1 VTKKVAISHIGHK
14 FHADEILVEQALL
27 IQGPR
32 EHEQIQAAV
41 YGIIFLGIDVFLDLS
56 RPQGRLED
64 IQTDTLL
71 ATPHNGSSLANIG
84 KIVANIASACSW
96 MNPAKRLLGTLQK
109 DSKALFEITQE
120 FVYKTPKLHLVSFY
134 EMEMTN
140 LVLFRRMVSIQ
151 PKLGL

>member
-1 VTKKVAISHIGHK
+1 MLMRFWS
-14 FHADEILVEQALL
+14 DQALL

-41 YGIIFLGIDVFLDLS
+41 YGIIFLGIDIFLDLS
-56 RPQGRLED
+56 HPQ
-64 IQTDTLL
+64 QTYTSL

-140 LVLFRRMVSIQ
+140 LVLFRRMVNIQ
-151 PKLGL
+151 PELGL

>member
-1 VTKKVAISHIGHK
+1 MLMRFWS
-14 FHADEILVEQALL
+14 DQALL

-41 YGIIFLGIDVFLDLS
+41 YGIIFLGIDIFLDLS
-56 RPQGRLED
+56 RPQ
-64 IQTDTLL
+64 QTYTSL

-140 LVLFRRMVSIQ
+140 LVLFKRMASITT
-151 PKLGL
+151 